1 MPRGGGG
8 RVGERLGGAAGGQSS
23 LASGRCVRLGRTEQL
38 TGVTL
43 SMSGAWRLGLI
54 LTTASNQECMIS
66 AGPELFVLRVA
77 WPLIVLAAE
86 H

>member
-1 MPRGGGG
+1 
-8 RVGERLGGAAGGQSS
+8 
-23 LASGRCVRLGRTEQL
+23 
-38 TGVTL
+38 
-43 SMSGAWRLGLI
+43 MSGAWRLGLI